1 MRVWF
6 KKERI
11 DFLKQKRDR
20 LNNSIK
26 VFEDMKKEWY
36 DSGVSSEDME
46 RIRRTIRKIIY
57 QRDECD
63 DELDV
68 LSEVRN
74 LIYISRFII
83 L

>member
-74 LIYISRFII
+74 LI
-83 L
+83 